1 MQWLWLRHRTPGGLP
16 RGSPLTVR
24 VTLEG
29 LDEFGAAWGTAVSS
43 GRTELAGASL
53 EAAAEGIREA
63 REDHPYTDRTG
74 HLSGI
79 GDGGGEQNSHAEQ
92 TDDGEAEMVWPV
104 EYAGFVDQGTS
115 RNRPYPFTP
124 QARERAEAELQR
136 KTQDVADGI
145 AARVK

>member
-1 MQWLWLRHRTPGGLP
+1 MCHRPCTWLP
-16 RGSPLTVR
+16 RGPPLTAR

-29 LDEFGAAWGTAVSS
+29 LDEFGAAWGAAVSDA
-43 GRTELAGASL
+43 RTDLVEASL
-53 EAAAEGIREA
+53 DAAAAGVREA
-63 REDHPYTDRTG
+63 QDNHPYTDRTYG
-74 HLSGI
+74 LT
-79 GDGGGEQNSHAEQ
+79 GDSHTEQA
-92 TDDGEAEMVWPV
+92 DDGEAEMVWPA
-104 EYAGFVDQGTS
+104 EYAGFVDEGTS